1 MYSNIYNKVDQMN
14 LFLTGYLRA
23 LSIIV
28 VDSPW
33 SCVVW

>member
-23 LSIIV
+23 LSIIDRKSV
-28 VDSPW
+28 V
-33 SCVVW
+33 